1 MGMVEEID
9 VFWNVKVTGLLH
21 TKYEHIKGYIDD
33 VTDDMFLV
41 QTQTEP
47 IWIPRNQLTFAVEF

>member
-1 MGMVEEID
+1 
-9 VFWNVKVTGLLH
+9 VKVTGLLH